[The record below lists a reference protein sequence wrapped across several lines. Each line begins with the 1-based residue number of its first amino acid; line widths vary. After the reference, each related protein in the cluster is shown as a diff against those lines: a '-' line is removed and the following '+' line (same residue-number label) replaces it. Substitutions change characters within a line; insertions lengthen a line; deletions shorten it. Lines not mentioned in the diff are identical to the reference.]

1 MTVNHVISRDGDS
14 RPGEISSRPSLESRL
29 ARRLADSGHRPAVS
43 GSDAHVE
50 IDSIAR
56 AIAADKQD
64 RLGLDKINA
73 GGAATAASA
82 TAFITNAV
90 QEAKALGLEL
100 TAGEVGAF
108 MRLFTRP
115 PISARWYLGGFDDE
129 YPSSYHTRV

>member
-1 MTVNHVISRDGDS
+1 MSHVISRVGNS
-14 RPGEISSRPSLESRL
+14 RPGEISRRLYLESRL
-29 ARRLADSGHRPAVS
+29 ALRLADSEHRPAVP
-43 GSDAHVE
+43 GSDTHAE

-115 PISARWYLGGFDDE
+115 PISARWYLV
-129 YPSSYHTRV
+129 RI